1 MRIFYLFD
9 VNEHFYDMY
18 KGYPYKLYKLF
29 EDIYLTSRYNLDFA
43 NRMYSQITYKYNKS
57 FTNNFI
63 KNSKRIDPFYSFKNN
78 LHVLNGKY
86 DHCTLCVYKYYIRI
100 NSNFNYTGFFNDL
113 ISYSKNI
120 FVCDFDNLDYFWLES
135 VTVDKMDKIGIK

>member
-78 LHVLNGKY
+78 
-86 DHCTLCVYKYYIRI
+86 
-100 NSNFNYTGFFNDL
+100 
-113 ISYSKNI
+113 
-120 FVCDFDNLDYFWLES
+120 
-135 VTVDKMDKIGIK
+135 